1 MPSSSK
7 HKILAKNLLGLSLD
21 EHGHINESKVK
32 EILSSL
38 KESKVSGLKSL
49 LRCFFT
55 EVRLHEYT
63 YHANVE
69 IGCKEDTSIT
79 NSIIQKI
86 EAIVG
91 KNIRLTITENPNII
105 SGCRIRLKDDV
116 YEDSVSSRL
125 HKLEK
130 SFH

>member
-7 HKILAKNLLGLSLD
+7 HKILAKSLLGLSLD
-21 EHGHINESKVK
+21 VHGHIVESKVK
-32 EILSSL
+32 EILSGL
-38 KESKVSGLKSL
+38 KESKISGLRSL
-49 LRCFFT
+49 LRDFYT

-63 YHANVE
+63 YHAIAE
-69 IGCKEDTSIT
+69 IGCKDDPSIT

-86 EAIVG
+86 EDSVG
-91 KNIRLTITENPNII
+91 KNIKLTITENPNII

-116 YEDSVSSRL
+116 YEDSVSNRL

>member
-7 HKILAKNLLGLSLD
+7 HKILAKSLLGLSLD
-21 EHGHINESKVK
+21 VHGHIVESKVK
-32 EILSSL
+32 EILSGL
-38 KESKVSGLKSL
+38 KESKISGLRSL
-49 LRCFFT
+49 LRDFYT

-63 YHANVE
+63 YHAIAE
-69 IGCKEDTSIT
+69 IGCKDDPSIT

-86 EAIVG
+86 EDSVG
-91 KNIRLTITENPNII
+91 KNIKLTITENPNII

>member
-7 HKILAKNLLGLSLD
+7 HKILAKSLLGLSLD
-21 EHGHINESKVK
+21 VHDQIVEGKVK

-38 KESKVSGLKSL
+38 KESKISGLRYL
-49 LRCFFT
+49 LRDFYT
-55 EVRLHEYT
+55 EVRLKEYT
-63 YHANVE
+63 YHAIAE
-69 IGCKEDTSIT
+69 IGCKDDPNIT

-86 EAIVG
+86 EDSVG